1 MTALKGKGV
10 DAFLAK
16 RDRTV
21 GAVLIYGPDLGL
33 VRERADRLAAL
44 VTPDFKDPFNYL
56 ELQDADL
63 KGEPSRL
70 ADELCALS
78 LMGGER
84 VVRIRTNGES
94 AAAAA
99 KIAVDGLDKGHLK
112 ANGVLIVEAGDL
124 ARSSGLRKSF
134 EASKTCVALPCYS
147 DAPADI
153 RALAVEAARAEDLRF
168 DEDALSLLVS
178 FLGEDRGLS
187 RAEIDKLILYKGPKS
202 VRPKTDKGPAAITLD
217 DVKASLVDT
226 ISDAAGEAASA
237 AADGA
242 PAALALALHRLSGA
256 GSSPIGTLRLAQREM
271 TRLRAA
277 QAMIADGASAETAMG
292 RLRPPV
298 FFMEKRAFEA
308 RLRRWTLAKIDAAL
322 EVLLD
327 AELGAKSTGLPDQEI
342 AERALFRIALMAGR

>member
-1 MTALKGKGV
+1 MAALKGKAI
-10 DAFLAK
+10 DAFLSK
-16 RDRTV
+16 RDTAAA
-21 GAVLIYGPDLGL
+21 AVLVYGPDLGL
-33 VRERADRLAAL
+33 VRERADKIAAL
-44 VTPDFKDPFNYL
+44 TGADPKDPFNYL
-56 ELQDADL
+56 ELQDGDL

-84 VVRIRTNGES
+84 VIRIRTTGEG
-94 AAAAA
+94 AAEAA
-99 KIAVDGLDKGHLK
+99 KIAVEGLDKGHLK

-124 ARSSGLRKSF
+124 AKTSGLRKAF
-134 EASKTCVALPCYS
+134 EASKTAVALPCYA

-153 RALAVEAARAEDLRF
+153 RAIAQEAARAEDLRF
-168 DEDALSLLVS
+168 EEDALSLLVS

-202 VRPKTDKGPAAITLD
+202 VRQGPAAISLE

-242 PAALALALHRLSGA
+242 LERLATALHRLQSA

-277 QAMIADGASAETAMG
+277 QAMIAEGASAETAMG

-298 FFMEKRAFEA
+298 FFMEKRAFDA
-308 RLRRWTLAKIDAAL
+308 RLRRWSTAKIDAAL
-322 EVLLD
+322 DALLD
-327 AELGAKSTGLPDQEI
+327 AETGAKSTGLPDQEI
-342 AERALFRIALMAGR
+342 AERALFKIALMAGR

>member
-1 MTALKGKGV
+1 MTALKGKAI
-10 DAFLAK
+10 DAFLAR
-16 RDRTV
+16 RDPSA
-21 GAVLIYGPDLGL
+21 GAVLVYGPDLGL
-33 VRERADRLAAL
+33 VRERADKVARL
-44 VTPDFKDPFNYL
+44 VTADFKDPFNYL
-56 ELQDADL
+56 ELQDGDL
-63 KGEPSRL
+63 KGEPARL

-84 VVRIRTNGES
+84 VVRIRTNGEG
-94 AAAAA
+94 AAEAA

-124 ARSSGLRKSF
+124 AKTSGLRKAF
-134 EASKTCVALPCYS
+134 ETSKTCVALPCYA

-153 RALAVEAARAEDLRF
+153 RALAQDAARAEDLRF
-168 DEDALSLLVS
+168 DDDALGLLVS

-187 RAEIDKLILYKGPKS
+187 RAEIDKLILYKGPKA
-202 VRPKTDKGPAAITLD
+202 VRQGPGTITLD

-226 ISDAAGEAASA
+226 ISDAASKAAGA

-242 PAALALALHRLSGA
+242 PTALALALHRLNGA

-277 QAMIADGASAETAMG
+277 QAMIAEGASAETAMG

-308 RLRRWTLAKIDAAL
+308 RLRRWTLTKIDAAL
-322 EVLLD
+322 DALLD

>member
-1 MTALKGKGV
+1 MTALKGKAIETFLGRR
-10 DAFLAK
+10 DAG
-16 RDRTV
+16 V
-21 GAVLIYGPDLGL
+21 GAVLVYGPDLGL
-33 VRERADRLAAL
+33 VRERADKIAAL

-84 VVRIRTNGES
+84 VVRIRTSGEG

-99 KIAVDGLDKGHLK
+99 KIAIDGLDKGHLK

-124 ARSSGLRKSF
+124 ATSSGLRKAF
-134 EASKTCVALPCYS
+134 EKSTTCLALPCYA
-147 DAPADI
+147 DTAADI
-153 RALAVEAARAEDLRF
+153 RQLAVEAARAEDLKI
-168 DEDALSLLVS
+168 DDDALALLVS

-187 RAEIDKLILYKGPKS
+187 RAEIAKLILYKGPKA
-202 VRPKTDKGPAAITLD
+202 VRSGPGSITVE
-217 DVKASLVDT
+217 DVRASLVDT
-226 ISDAAGEAASA
+226 ISDAADEAAGA

-242 PAALALALHRLSGA
+242 TARLATALHRLAGA

-271 TRLRAA
+271 TRLRTA
-277 QAMIADGASAETAMG
+277 QAMVAEGASAETAMG

-298 FFMEKRAFEA
+298 FFMEKRAFEQ
-308 RLRRWTLAKIDAAL
+308 RLRRWSLPKIDAAL
-322 EVLLD
+322 EALLD

-342 AERALFRIALMAGR
+342 AERALFKIAMMAGR

>member
-1 MTALKGKGV
+1 MTALKGKAI
-10 DAFLAK
+10 DAFLGA
-16 RDRTV
+16 RDKSV
-21 GAVLIYGPDLGL
+21 AAVLVYGPDLGL
-33 VRERADRLAAL
+33 VRERADRIAAL

-56 ELQDADL
+56 DLQDGDL

-84 VVRIRTNGES
+84 VVRIRSNGEG
-94 AAAAA
+94 AAEAA
-99 KIAVDGLDKGHLK
+99 KIAVDGLDRGYLK

-124 ARSSGLRKSF
+124 AKSSGLRKAF
-134 EASKTCVALPCYS
+134 EASKTCVALPCYA

-153 RALAVEAARAEDLRF
+153 RALATEAARAEDLRF
-168 DEDALSLLVS
+168 DDDALGLLVS

-187 RAEIDKLILYKGPKS
+187 RAEIDKLILYKGPKA
-202 VRPKTDKGPAAITLD
+202 VRRGPGTITLD

-226 ISDAAGEAASA
+226 ISDAAGEAAGA

-242 PAALALALHRLSGA
+242 PDRLATALHRLAGA

-277 QAMIADGASAETAMG
+277 QGMIAEGASAETAMG

-308 RLRRWTLAKIDAAL
+308 RLRRWPLQKIDAAL
-322 EVLLD
+322 EALLD

-342 AERALFRIALMAGR
+342 AERALFKIAMMAGR